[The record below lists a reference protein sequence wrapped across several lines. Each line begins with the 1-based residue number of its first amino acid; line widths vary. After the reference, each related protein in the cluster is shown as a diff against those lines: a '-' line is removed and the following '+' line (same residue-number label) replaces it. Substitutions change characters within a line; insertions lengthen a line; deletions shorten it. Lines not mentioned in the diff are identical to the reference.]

1 MKSSE
6 QPQADA
12 ALIARVA
19 AHDPA
24 AAGEMY
30 DRHSR
35 LLYGLILR
43 IVGDQAEAEEVL
55 QEVFIAVWNRAESYD
70 ARLGSPVAWLVG
82 ISRNRA
88 IDRLR
93 ANSARLRALE
103 LVSAEAADEVTPET
117 QASCD
122 EEQRAVARALQS
134 LPPTQRQLIEEAY
147 YQGLTQSELA
157 ARHHLPLGT
166 VKTRIRKGM
175 LTLRE
180 KLSPLAHTT

>member
-1 MKSSE
+1 
-6 QPQADA
+6 
-12 ALIARVA
+12 
-19 AHDPA
+19 
-24 AAGEMY
+24 
-30 DRHSR
+30 
-35 LLYGLILR
+35 
-43 IVGDQAEAEEVL
+43 
-55 QEVFIAVWNRAESYD
+55 
-70 ARLGSPVAWLVG
+70 
-82 ISRNRA
+82 
-88 IDRLR
+88 
-93 ANSARLRALE
+93 
-103 LVSAEAADEVTPET
+103 VSAEAADEVTPET

-147 YQGLTQSELA
+147 YQGLTHSELA